1 MMINIYKIMSGTKAI
16 IPSLFPG
23 KEPAPNK
30 GNKFRVWH
38 QTEAVEGSSQQRDF
52 GNRELG
58 RHQGWAGKREEGVLQ
73 CQSCWGW
80 NHLLLLSL
88 EFPSWSRRGS
98 KNADLAPA
106 AFPWLEWSETSTTT
120 ASSSSGNPS
129 WLSSLPRK
137 SRENY
142 KTDWNLQRKNL
153 FTNQSLPSRS
163 NRGGKIQIPGSRKAP
178 AELREEQPPEQL
190 HWPALSPW
198 HHNSFPCQQPQHGHN
213 SKPRA
218 RVSGFFPLKFPSLH
232 RSALAGFALI
242 NTSKGCS
249 VQSPGHRILSLTGF
263 WWWKSLIWGPALCFQ
278 PWTCPK
284 IHKGGKSTRIPNF
297 WFYYTAPAYLLLKLK
312 HQKFKILKCCS

>member
-38 QTEAVEGSSQQRDF
+38 QTEAVEGWSQQRDF

-58 RHQGWAGKREEGVLQ
+58 RHQGWAGKRQEGVLQ

-88 EFPSWSRRGS
+88 DFPSWSRRGS

-129 WLSSLPRK
+129 WLSSLPKEIQEELHNWLKPPKEK
-137 SRENY
+137 SLYKPIPAYQEQQGRENPNSWEQES
-142 KTDWNLQRKNL
+142 TCRAE
-153 FTNQSLPSRS
+153 
-163 NRGGKIQIPGSRKAP
+163 RGAAP
-178 AELREEQPPEQL
+178 RAA
-190 HWPALSPW
+190 ALACTEPLT
-198 HHNSFPCQQPQHGHN
+198 PQQPQQGHN

-218 RVSGFFPLKFPSLH
+218 RISGFFPSEVP
-232 RSALAGFALI
+232 LI
-242 NTSKGCS
+242 A
-249 VQSPGHRILSLTGF
+249 QI
-263 WWWKSLIWGPALCFQ
+263 
-278 PWTCPK
+278 CPRW
-284 IHKGGKSTRIPNF
+284 ICPHKH
-297 WFYYTAPAYLLLKLK
+297 L
-312 HQKFKILKCCS
+312 